1 MTENLAFVRSGN
13 YYFWDPL
20 TAAIA
25 VDESLG
31 TYDTQP
37 VLVIEKEGPESG
49 ATRLDQGGNPVRIT
63 TAADGE
69 RFKRLFLDVLNGRV
83 VD

>member
-1 MTENLAFVRSGN
+1 MRSGA

-31 TYDTQP
+31 TIEEQP
-37 VLVIEKEGPESG
+37 VIVIEEEGPESG
-49 ATRLDQGGNPVRIT
+49 ATRIDERGSPVRIT
-63 TAADGE
+63 TAASGE
-69 RFKRLFLDVLNGRV
+69 IFKQRCLDVLNGRGAE
-83 VD
+83 